1 MINQWTWGLPIFIE
15 IWHGTLNK
23 MMIHSGQFRQRKLAG
38 NFIFLVSPWIWGGHL
53 PCLGSIDTFAAM
65 PGKWCAASSAESEIC
80 FPAARGSQ
88 WITGSEMCFFIFF
101 VFGAWSWQRCISLF
115 SQWVGLEPHLFGN
128 ILQYIYLHLPHE
140 FHEMDLK
147 CRVFHTWLPCG
158 TGPCRTTRLVPML
171 RLLVF
176 FFRLGL

>member
-1 MINQWTWGLPIFIE
+1 MIVTKMRQSLQSVGWI
-15 IWHGTLNK
+15 GTTQ
-23 MMIHSGQFRQRKLAG
+23 I
-38 NFIFLVSPWIWGGHL
+38 GH
-53 PCLGSIDTFAAM
+53 D
-65 PGKWCAASSAESEIC
+65 
-80 FPAARGSQ
+80 SQ
-88 WITGSEMCFFIFF
+88 MLHVC
-101 VFGAWSWQRCISLF
+101 
-115 SQWVGLEPHLFGN
+115 N
-128 ILQYIYLHLPHE
+128 ILQYIYLHLPQE